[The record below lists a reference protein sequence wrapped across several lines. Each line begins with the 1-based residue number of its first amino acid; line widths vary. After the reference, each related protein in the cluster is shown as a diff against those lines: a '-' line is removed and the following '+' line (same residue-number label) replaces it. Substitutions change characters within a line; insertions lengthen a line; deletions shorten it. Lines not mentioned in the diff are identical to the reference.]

1 MIFLHASKIL
11 SYEGNNLENY
21 VITNNTIIL
30 TRACVFS
37 HFSRVLLFGMPWTV
51 TRQAPLSMGFSKARI
66 LE

>member
-21 VITNNTIIL
+21 VITNHMIIL

-37 HFSRVLLFGMPWTV
+37 RFSSV
-51 TRQAPLSMGFSKARI
+51 
-66 LE
+66 